1 MNSHATTP
9 QRNESET
16 ELKAKLKRLRAL
28 SMTFY
33 SAYTTEQISLQHYI
47 DAMRP
52 VDNAI
57 DILEMSMINCS
68 LRGTPL
74 FERSYEAPL
83 R

>member
-1 MNSHATTP
+1 MNSHATIP
-9 QRNESET
+9 QPNLSET
-16 ELKAKLKRLRAL
+16 DLKAKLKCLRAL
-28 SMTFY
+28 SMTLY
-33 SAYTTEQISLQHYI
+33 NAYTMEKISLQHYI

-68 LRGTPL
+68 LRGTLL

>member
-1 MNSHATTP
+1 
-9 QRNESET
+9 
-16 ELKAKLKRLRAL
+16 
-28 SMTFY
+28 MTLY
-33 SAYTTEQISLQHYI
+33 NAYTMEKISLQHYI

-68 LRGTPL
+68 LRGTLL